1 MMMSELENM
10 LIRHEGKRSLPYEC
24 SAGKITIGVGRNLE
38 DNPLT
43 EDEIMYLL
51 RNDIAKFE
59 KELNQ
64 YGWYRMMDPVRQDAC
79 LNLMFN
85 IGNTRFRQ
93 FRRMIKAFENRDY
106 DLAADELLDSKYAL
120 QVGARANELSEIIRT
135 GKYQ

>member
-1 MMMSELENM
+1 MKTELEKM

-43 EDEIMYLL
+43 EEEIMYLL

-79 LNLMFN
+79 LNLIFN
-85 IGNTRFRQ
+85 IGHTRFRH

-106 DLAADELLDSKYAL
+106 DLAAEELLDSKYAL

>member
-24 SAGKITIGVGRNLE
+24 SVGKITIGVGRNLE

-64 YGWYRMMDPVRQDAC
+64 YNWYRMMDPVRQDAC

-85 IGNTRFRQ
+85 IGHTRFRQ
-93 FRRMIKAFENRDY
+93 FRRMIKAFESRDY
-106 DLAADELLDSKYAL
+106 DLAANELLDSKYAF
-120 QVGARANELSEIIRT
+120 QVGDRANELSEIIRT

>member
-85 IGNTRFRQ
+85 IGHTRFRQ

-106 DLAADELLDSKYAL
+106 DLAAEELLDSKYAL